1 MIKTN
6 EITEF
11 LPPVRIIGSSET
23 INAEFLV
30 GNAARQVPLGGDKYA
45 SVMPKGWVLLDYG
58 VEISGGVR
66 ILTQIV
72 RSSVFSAKIR
82 IRFGESATEAMS
94 ELGEKNSGNHHSTRD
109 FMCNVQNLS
118 EVRLGSTGFR
128 FVRIDNIDESR
139 IDFLSVQAAYTHSDI
154 KAVGGIVTDD
164 ERVNEILKT
173 AERTLFLNMQN
184 GVLWDGVKRDRLVWA
199 GDMYV
204 EILTCLYLY
213 GDVENVRNSLDMC
226 FENVKITGW
235 ANTIPSY
242 SLWLALDLANYFYFT
257 GDKEYLAKSMD
268 FIDDL
273 IGKLDV
279 CVGSDGKFNPS
290 AYTGHKTNRPYF
302 IDWQTVDNPDN
313 IYAVEAI
320 LRHTLKTIIDL
331 KNALGE
337 DDEKAKK
344 ILARAKKRGVKLTE
358 TKSLNALQVL
368 FGGATDESFGKS
380 LLKGGA
386 DGISTFMSYFVL
398 SAMSEAGYGKEAV
411 LVMKEYFSAMLDLG
425 ATTFFEDF
433 AMKWKDGVFPI
444 YRIGK
449 EGKQDFHGDRGDHCY
464 VGFRHSL
471 CHGWASGALPFFTER
486 VLGVN
491 LKTLNDKNEA
501 ITPLTGIFK
510 KINGKVATVSGNVN
524 VAVDGKNYAVK
535 RG

>member
-11 LPPVRIIGSSET
+11 LPPVKIIGTSET
-23 INAEFLV
+23 TNAEFLV
-30 GNAARQVPLGGDKYA
+30 GNAARQVPLVGDKYA
-45 SVMPKGWVLLDYG
+45 SVLPKGWVLLDYG
-58 VEISGGVR
+58 VEISGGAR

-72 RSSVFSAKIR
+72 RSDKYSAKIR
-82 IRFGESATEAMS
+82 IRFGESVTEAMS

-109 FMCNVQNLS
+109 FICNVQNLS

-128 FVRIDNIDESR
+128 FIRIDNIDECR
-139 IDFLSVQAAYTHSDI
+139 IDFLSVQAAYTHADI
-154 KAVGGIVTDD
+154 KAVGKISTDD
-164 ERVNEILKT
+164 EKTNEILKT

-199 GDMYV
+199 GDLYV

-226 FENVKITGW
+226 FENVKVTGW

-242 SLWLALDLANYFYFT
+242 SLWLALDVANYFYFT
-257 GDKEYLAKSMD
+257 GDKEYLAKSMG

-273 IGKLDV
+273 LCKLEI
-279 CVGSDGKFNPS
+279 CVEEDGKFNPS
-290 AYTGHKTNRPYF
+290 AYTEHKTNRPYF
-302 IDWQTVDNPDN
+302 IDWQTVNNPDN

-320 LRHTLKTIIDL
+320 LRHTLETIIGL

-337 DDEKAKK
+337 DCEKAKK
-344 ILARAKKRGVKLTE
+344 ILTRAKRRDVKLTE
-358 TKSLNALQVL
+358 TKSLNALQIL
-368 FGGATDESFGKS
+368 FGGATDEAFAKS
-380 LLKGGA
+380 LLKDGA
-386 DGISTFMSYFVL
+386 DGISTFTSYFVL
-398 SAMSEAGYGKEAV
+398 SAISEAGYTKESV
-411 LVMKEYFSAMLDLG
+411 SIMKEYFSAMLDIG

-444 YRIGK
+444 YSMGE

-471 CHGWASGALPFFTER
+471 CHGWASGAVPFFAER
-486 VLGVN
+486 ILGVN
-491 LKTLNDKNEA
+491 LRSLNDKNEA
-501 ITPLTGIFK
+501 IIPLTGIFE
-510 KINGKVATVSGNVN
+510 KIGGKIATVSGCVN
-524 VAVDGKNYAVK
+524 IAVDGKKYTVN